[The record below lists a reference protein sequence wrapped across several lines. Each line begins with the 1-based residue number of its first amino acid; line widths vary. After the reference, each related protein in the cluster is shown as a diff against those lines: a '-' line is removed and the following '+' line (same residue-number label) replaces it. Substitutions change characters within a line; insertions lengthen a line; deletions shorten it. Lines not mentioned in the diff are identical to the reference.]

1 MKVPRLLVPLVAIA
15 LLPGAAAG
23 GLVATGLPA
32 DAAAAPASAPPS
44 QPTLV
49 DVRAA
54 HHPGFDRVVFEFR
67 GGLPA
72 SHRAR
77 YVDRLVADG
86 SGRTVPVAG
95 RAVLQ
100 VRLGN
105 ARAHTDTGAATV
117 PARTAY
123 ALPNVMTTVRGGD
136 FEGVVT
142 YGLGVAKRT
151 TFQVTT
157 RRQPARV
164 VVDVRAGF
172 RTVERKVWFLDRA
185 HFVAGTPPY
194 FVPRL
199 RPVLPMTP
207 ATGLLDRLFAG
218 VLPAERADGLRLLRS
233 GANGFAIR
241 SIRNGIARV
250 QLAGGCSSRGST
262 VTIAGEIMPTLRRL
276 GTVDWVKIYD
286 PSGHTE
292 HPRGARD
299 SIPACLEP

>member
-1 MKVPRLLVPLVAIA
+1 VA
-15 LLPGAAAG
+15 
-23 GLVATGLPA
+23 
-32 DAAAAPASAPPS
+32 
-44 QPTLV
+44 
-49 DVRAA
+49 
-54 HHPGFDRVVFEFR
+54 
-67 GGLPA
+67 
-72 SHRAR
+72 
-77 YVDRLVADG
+77 
-86 SGRTVPVAG
+86 
-95 RAVLQ
+95 
-100 VRLGN
+100 
-105 ARAHTDTGAATV
+105 
-117 PARTAY
+117 ARTAY

-157 RRQPARV
+157 RHQPARV

-185 HFVAGTPPY
+185 HVVAGTPPF

-207 ATGLLDRLFAG
+207 ATGLLDRMFAG
-218 VLPAERADGLRLLRS
+218 ETPAERADGLRLLRS

-241 SIRNGIARV
+241 SIRGGIARV
-250 QLAGGCSSRGST
+250 QLVGGCSSRGST

-292 HPRGARD
+292 APRGARD